1 MKARIYGLVQNSYVD
16 GPGIRMAVFFQGCR
30 MHCKGCHNQGS
41 WDPNG
46 GTEMDTEEIKR
57 RMAIDPL
64 LAGITLSGG
73 EPFLQPEAALDL
85 AKFAHSLGLN
95 VWCYTGYIM
104 DSILDTGDSAQV
116 TLLKETDVLVDGL
129 YQQGERSLA
138 LKWRGSSNQ
147 RLIYVPESLEKG
159 CVVLYEKRETE

>member
-16 GPGIRMAVFFQGCR
+16 GPGIRMAVFFQGCLL
-30 MHCKGCHNQGS
+30 HCPGCHNRGS
-41 WDPNG
+41 WDPNAG
-46 GTEMDTEEIKR
+46 IEMDTEEIKR

-95 VWCYTGYIM
+95 VWCYTGYNM
-104 DSILDTGDSAQV
+104 GLMLHMGDAAQV
-116 TLLKETDVLVDGL
+116 ALLKETDVLVDGP
-129 YQQGERSLA
+129 YQEDKRTLE

-147 RLIYVPESLEKG
+147 RVIDVKKSLEKEM
-159 CVVLYEKRETE
+159 VVCYDD

>member
-16 GPGIRMAVFFQGCR
+16 GPGIRMAVFFQGCH

-41 WDPNG
+41 WEPNG
-46 GTEMDTEEIKR
+46 GVEMDTEEIKR

-95 VWCYTGYIM
+95 VWCYTGYNM
-104 DSILDTGDSAQV
+104 GLMLHMGDAAQV
-116 TLLKETDVLVDGL
+116 ALLKETDVLVDGP
-129 YQQGERSLA
+129 YEQDKRSLA

-147 RLIYVPESLEKG
+147 RAIDVKKSLEKEM
-159 CVVLYEKRETE
+159 VVCYDD